1 MRKGA
6 SCIPLSQWESETHKR
21 TQPLQ
26 PSPPA
31 SLPSAR
37 PLPSP
42 PRLPSSASIAQRNSP
57 EKEGPEEAAPERAGL
72 AAAAAAQAAGT
83 SPPRA
88 ALPALLPGR
97 AAGMGRPREPE
108 RAQEPPP
115 PASHSPRA

>member
-31 SLPSAR
+31 SLLSAR

-42 PRLPSSASIAQRNSP
+42 PRLPASASAAHRNSP
-57 EKEGPEEAAPERAGL
+57 AKEGEEETVPERAGL
-72 AAAAAAQAAGT
+72 AAAAAAAQAAGA

-88 ALPALLPGR
+88 ALPALLPG
-97 AAGMGRPREPE
+97 
-108 RAQEPPP
+108 
-115 PASHSPRA
+115 